1 MTLGERRCSWGRI
14 TSRGLALDIER
25 RKAYEKVME
34 PSLGWFTATPDYAD
48 LHRHLGGAVH
58 PKILFGYLREH
69 AADAGLTPK
78 ERELIAALLA
88 RFPDYNS
95 LREYFTTRRATL
107 ADYLQLHT
115 LVEPLQT
122 PGSIGYFL
130 YRIARGARIFEH
142 ASLLELRFC
151 PYLRTDPRLDETA
164 RIAQME
170 AVVEEVAKAAK
181 QPEFAVDIRLLLC
194 LHTALSDRVNTA
206 ITTLA
211 LQRRDLVRGI
221 DTAGPD
227 SLLSDRLEHFAEC
240 LKRAAEAYLPATTHM
255 GESDPRYI
263 YPQLFPY
270 LRRIGHGVQIPL
282 HRPDLLAELRQRAIC
297 FELCPST
304 YVHTGTF
311 GDFEPV
317 REAICRLD
325 GADIPYCLAT
335 DNPAFNGCYL
345 QAEYELALERDLID
359 FQRLVRCQRNAF
371 AYAF

>member
-1 MTLGERRCSWGRI
+1 MG
-14 TSRGLALDIER
+14 
-25 RKAYEKVME
+25 

-69 AADAGLTPK
+69 GADAGLTPR
-78 ERELIAALLA
+78 ERELIACLLG
-88 RFPDYNS
+88 RFPNYDS
-95 LREYFTTRRATL
+95 LREYFTARRPTL

-115 LVEPLQT
+115 FVEPLQT
-122 PGSIGYFL
+122 PGSIAYFL

-142 ASLLELRFC
+142 TSLLELRFC
-151 PYLRTDPRLDETA
+151 PYLRTDPTLDEMT

-194 LHTALSDRVNTA
+194 LHTVLSDHVNMA

-211 LQRRDLVRGI
+211 LRRRDLVRGLDI
-221 DTAGPD
+221 AGPEH
-227 SLLSDRLEHFAEC
+227 LFGDRLDHFAEC
-240 LKRAAEAYLPATTHM
+240 IKRAAEAYLPATAHM
-255 GESDPRYI
+255 GESHQRYI

-282 HRPDLLAELRQRAIC
+282 HNPDLLAELGRRAIC

-304 YVHTGTF
+304 YVQTGTF

-317 REAICRLD
+317 GEAIRRLD
-325 GADIPYCLAT
+325 EAGVPYCLAT
-335 DNPAFNGCYL
+335 DNPAFNGRYL

-359 FQRLVRCQRNAF
+359 FERLVLCQRNAF